1 MKELRAERKLLLKCS
16 ASFPFTYRSN
26 TNVCALCVLLLGV
39 SSLWAKTIF
48 DWAKQKCKRD
58 REREQKKAHRTSKIF
73 FGCFVWQTWTWTK
86 QTTHRK
92 RSKTRKEEKRTKSR
106 KKTPQNLRFEHK
118 KYNEATTKLLAGVN
132 NIKRDAINEIHC
144 TAHWLRHIYTRRVQ
158 NKHEWDGAREREG
171 EHWNGNK
178 NQFRMY
184 LELAFFL
191 LALKATREKKH
202 TKE

>member
-1 MKELRAERKLLLKCS
+1 MFRISSIHVKKQHKC
-16 ASFPFTYRSN
+16 
-26 TNVCALCVLLLGV
+26 VCALCVLLLGV
-39 SSLWAKTIF
+39 SSLWAAKTIF

-58 REREQKKAHRTSKIF
+58 RERESRKKHIERAKYSLAVSCDKH
-73 FGCFVWQTWTWTK
+73 GLGPNK
-86 QTTHRK
+86 QHTENEVKHERK
-92 RSKTRKEEKRTKSR
+92 RNERKVE
-106 KKTPQNLRFEHK
+106 KTPQNLRFEHK